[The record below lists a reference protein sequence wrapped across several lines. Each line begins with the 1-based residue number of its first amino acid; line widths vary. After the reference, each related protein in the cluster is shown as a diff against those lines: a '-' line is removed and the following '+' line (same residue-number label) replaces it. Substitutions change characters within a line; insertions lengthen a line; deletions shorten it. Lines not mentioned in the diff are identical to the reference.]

1 MAAVALTAADATP
14 APSVERQ
21 SFDPTFVTCFIA
33 ILMVA
38 LVCQLL
44 MLKWRPLFPGAEGES
59 SLIGGAKA
67 AAGSIM
73 SFL

>member
-1 MAAVALTAADATP
+1 MAAVALIAADATQT
-14 APSVERQ
+14 PSVERP

-44 MLKWRPLFPGAEGES
+44 MLKWRPLFPGAEGDS
-59 SLIGGAKA
+59 SFIGGVRGAV
-67 AAGSIM
+67 GSIM
-73 SFL
+73 SLL

>member
-1 MAAVALTAADATP
+1 MAAVALIGADATP
-14 APSVERQ
+14 APSVERR

-44 MLKWRPLFPGAEGES
+44 MLKWRPLFPGAEGDS
-59 SLIGGAKA
+59 SLIGGVRA
-67 AAGSIM
+67 AVDSIM
-73 SFL
+73 SLL

>member
-1 MAAVALTAADATP
+1 MAAVALIATDAPP

-44 MLKWRPLFPGAEGES
+44 MLKWRPLFPGAEGDS
-59 SLIGGAKA
+59 SLIGGVRGAT
-67 AAGSIM
+67 GSIM

>member
-1 MAAVALTAADATP
+1 MATVALTVADATP
-14 APSVERQ
+14 APSVERR

-44 MLKWRPLFPGAEGES
+44 MLKWRPWFPGAEGGS
-59 SLIGGAKA
+59 SLIGGVRGAV
-67 AAGSIM
+67 GSIM
-73 SFL
+73 SLL

>member
-1 MAAVALTAADATP
+1 MAAVALIAADATRT
-14 APSVERQ
+14 PSVERQ
-21 SFDPTFVTCFIA
+21 SFDPTFVSCFIA

-59 SLIGGAKA
+59 SLIDGVKA